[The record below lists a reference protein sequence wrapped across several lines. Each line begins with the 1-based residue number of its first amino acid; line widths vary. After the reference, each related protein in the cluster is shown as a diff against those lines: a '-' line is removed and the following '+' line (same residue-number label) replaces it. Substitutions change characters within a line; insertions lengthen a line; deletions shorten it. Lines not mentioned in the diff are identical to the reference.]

1 MIGFLWTAPRR
12 VVEEAMADDISVI
25 AEIHRASFT
34 QEWTADEIAVLAST
48 PGVSVLVARRGS
60 WWTSTRPV
68 GFLLLRTVAD
78 EAEILTVAVHPS
90 NRGGGTGRS
99 LVAEALRRLYRERI
113 DHVFL
118 EVAADNEPALAIYR
132 GLGFRMVGERPA
144 YYSGAGENGGLAL
157 VMRCDLG

>member
-1 MIGFLWTAPRR
+1 MIGFLWTALPR
-12 VVEEAMADDISVI
+12 VIEEATVDDISVI

-34 QEWTADEIAVLAST
+34 QEWTADEIAALVST
-48 PGVSVLVARRGS
+48 PGVSVLVARRAS

-68 GFLLLRTVAD
+68 GCLLLRTVAD

-118 EVAADNEPALAIYR
+118 EVAFDNAPALAIYR

-144 YYSGAGENGGLAL
+144 YYSGADATGGLAL